1 MPRDCIDS
9 RFTSDESSLRQRS
22 SFRSLVAMPAL
33 HGIPPEGH
41 FVASASDL
49 KATPPDTGLQL
60 DTVSSIMV
68 FEKKASG
75 YRPKRALVAG
85 EAVPQL
91 ANETVED
98 MPDCLWSSAN
108 GR

>member
-1 MPRDCIDS
+1 
-9 RFTSDESSLRQRS
+9 
-22 SFRSLVAMPAL
+22 
-33 HGIPPEGH
+33 
-41 FVASASDL
+41 
-49 KATPPDTGLQL
+49 
-60 DTVSSIMV
+60 MV